1 MQLLIQTDLSK
12 PIKTIDLCF
21 LFQRHISNHDSIIGL
36 SVYPWDI
43 IIKVLLMAASRG
55 RNKTL
60 TLPLKCINAAE
71 MWKFLGSC
79 PGEQIISKW
88 HPHKAMVRAPPTL
101 SHNYHST
108 IDFRHISNN
117 CLMQADSEDSIA
129 AFEILLKLGYVLS
142 PV

>member
-60 TLPLKCINAAE
+60 ILPLKCINAAE
-71 MWKFLGSC
+71 MWKFLGSY

-88 HPHKAMVRAPPTL
+88 HPHQAMVRAPPTL

-129 AFEILLKLGYVLS
+129 AFEILLKLGHVLS